1 MNHRSSGLKL
11 SDAVEGFLQFKMA
24 EGRSP
29 RTIVGY
35 RHDLREWL
43 AYAGDKKVEKFDAQE
58 LRAFLNYLRTDYKP
72 RRFSAELPTLSAKTI
87 RNFWV
92 TLSAFFTWMKQE
104 FDQPSPM
111 ENVPAPKFTKAEVE
125 PFKLEEIRAILKAC
139 EYKREAQTDFRRRY
153 TMRRA
158 TGLRDHAII
167 LLLLDTGLR
176 SSELCALNMGD
187 MDLKSGKVV
196 VRHGPTGGAKG
207 GKGRIVYL
215 GKAAH
220 RSVWRYTVTREDKGD
235 ENAPLFAAGNHRLN
249 RDSLRQ
255 LIDHL
260 GQVANVKKCHPHRFR
275 HTFAIA
281 YLRAGG
287 DLFTL
292 QRLMGHSSLD
302 MVQHYARVAQVDVEL
317 AHRKASPADNWRL

>member
-1 MNHRSSGLKL
+1 M
-11 SDAVEGFLQFKMA
+11 QFKMA

-43 AYAGDKKVEKFDAQE
+43 AYAGDKKVETVDAQE

-72 RRFSAELPTLSAKTI
+72 RRFSAELPSLSPKTI

-92 TLSAFFTWMKQE
+92 TLSAFFTWLKEE
-104 FDQPSPM
+104 FDHPSPM
-111 ENVPAPKFTKAEVE
+111 ENVPAPRFAKPEVE
-125 PFKLEEIRAILKAC
+125 PFQQEEIRALLKAC
-139 EYKREAQTDFRRRY
+139 EFKREAQTDFRRRF

-158 TGLRDHAII
+158 TAQRDQAII
-167 LLLLDTGLR
+167 LMLLDTGLR

-187 MDLKSGKVV
+187 VDLKSGKVV

-215 GKAAH
+215 GKSAH

-235 ENAPLFAAGNHRLN
+235 ESAPLFTAGNRHLT

-255 LIDHL
+255 LIAHL
-260 GQVANVKKCHPHRFR
+260 GEAAQVKKCHPHRFR

-292 QRLMGHSSLD
+292 QRLLGHSSLD
-302 MVQHYARVAQVDVEL
+302 MVQHYARVAQVDIEQ
-317 AHRKASPADNWRL
+317 AHRRASPADNWRL